1 MFETAAI
8 SICWTPADFFSKTVV
23 SGRFFF
29 FPILGPE
36 GISGGGLQ
44 VLPQLA
50 RPATTSRN
58 FLVQRASFSRS
69 GSQPQLVQ
77 IKKMSAPICRFFAQL
92 ALVVFS
98 VAIPEVSRG
107 SVRGSLRLR
116 HPVPDV
122 REGRSV

>member
-1 MFETAAI
+1 MVETVAI
-8 SICWTPADFFSKTVV
+8 FFVGLQRQLPISSRNKALA
-23 SGRFFF
+23 GF

-36 GISGGGLQ
+36 GISRGGLQ

-50 RPATTSRN
+50 GPATTSWN

-77 IKKMSAPICRFFAQL
+77 IKKMSAPIRRFFAQL

-116 HPVPDV
+116 HPVADM